1 MADNRRVAQPSSSRP
16 IVKEDG
22 SPSTQFNTWIK
33 VITEQSVII
42 GEGSP
47 EGVVP
52 AQQTAIYMDELGSSG
67 AVLYIKRDSDDGL
80 GDTTKGW
87 VLV

>member
-1 MADNRRVAQPSSSRP
+1 MADNRRIAQPSSSRP
-16 IVKEDG
+16 IIKDDG
-22 SPSTQFNTWIK
+22 SASTQFNTWIK

-42 GEGSP
+42 GGGNP

-52 AQQTAIYMDELGSSG
+52 AQQAAIYMDELGTDG
-67 AVLYIKRDSDDGL
+67 AIVYIKRDSDDGF